1 MPPPGGMFYLSPRRA
16 RVLISAG
23 VGQAAPQTAGQIA
36 QGPASR
42 RPRRQSREDSAAK
55 TVRRQFL
62 KFLIDSRKGGK
73 MIRSWLPLLTVKIL
87 TVKILTVKTM
97 P

>member
-1 MPPPGGMFYLSPRRA
+1 
-16 RVLISAG
+16 
-23 VGQAAPQTAGQIA
+23 
-36 QGPASR
+36 
-42 RPRRQSREDSAAK
+42 
-55 TVRRQFL
+55 
-62 KFLIDSRKGGK
+62 LIDSRKDGK